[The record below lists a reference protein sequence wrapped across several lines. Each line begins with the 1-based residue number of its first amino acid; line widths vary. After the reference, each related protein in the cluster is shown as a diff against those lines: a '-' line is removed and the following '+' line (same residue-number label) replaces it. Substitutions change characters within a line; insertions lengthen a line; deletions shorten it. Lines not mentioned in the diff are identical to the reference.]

1 MLNMLQSQLPHPCCV
16 LLCFCK
22 FCHGHVPKLLPLF
35 PGKSS
40 GEAVDW
46 MDSKGEEISLWQ
58 AMLDR
63 PNCWIEG
70 TLLLRLH
77 MGQRK

>member
-1 MLNMLQSQLPHPCCV
+1 MWCALIV
-16 LLCFCK
+16 
-22 FCHGHVPKLLPLF
+22 
-35 PGKSS
+35 GKSGPES
-40 GEAVDW
+40 VDW

-70 TLLLRLH
+70 TLLLRPH
-77 MGQRK
+77 MAHRR